1 MCAGFGCYCRPKI
14 MKQQPELQWL
24 LALRKDLK
32 CAYCVNFCIYW
43 KSSLMMGGKG
53 QQNCWVYCWYILF
66 CCVHVI
72 ACWNSIP
79 TVSQATMMV
88 VHGSQSTVNASASD
102 PEGVVLCNTFKWD
115 IVLFILIKNLVICV
129 PSTTADCNSFKN
141 QRNKKLVWSN
151 YNALVHYKNGSAS
164 DPEGVVLCNTFK
176 WDILLFVRTHTF

>member
-115 IVLFILIKNLVICV
+115 KLLFISDRKSSCLC
-129 PSTTADCNSFKN
+129 AFHNSKIDFIQQPQEQKTGRR
-141 QRNKKLVWSN
+141 QLQCSN
-151 YNALVHYKNGSAS
+151 
-164 DPEGVVLCNTFK
+164 
-176 WDILLFVRTHTF
+176 IL